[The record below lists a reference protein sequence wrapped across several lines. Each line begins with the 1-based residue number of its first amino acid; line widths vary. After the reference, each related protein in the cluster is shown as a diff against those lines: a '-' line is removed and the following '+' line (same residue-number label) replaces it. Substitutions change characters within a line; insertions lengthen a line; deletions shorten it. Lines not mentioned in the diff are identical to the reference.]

1 MRIDSSRVKN
11 NSPSLFE
18 KTNKLVWTIDDV
30 AKELSC
36 SIRHVRKLVSKN
48 RIPYLKVGRL
58 VRFSPQRISEWLHK
72 GGTR

>member
-1 MRIDSSRVKN
+1 MKIDSSRVNKN
-11 NSPSLFE
+11 SLALFE

-30 AKELSC
+30 AKELNC
-36 SIRHVRKLVSKN
+36 SVRHVRKLVSRNK
-48 RIPYLKVGRL
+48 IPYLKIGRL